1 MWRALLFFMSLSG
14 CIRDQVLVTRD
25 AWTGHQSVTV
35 QEREIFRDGDA
46 ILVAR
51 PTIIVKDG
59 RAGYAV
65 LTNLRRRDANGPR
78 IDKVTS
84 LGHDMRYLRH
94 DRLRTHCIDGCQAA
108 EIGAIHL
115 SEATFR
121 AAARTGLPLRVWGQ
135 RGRYEGI
142 VPAEAFARVLA
153 QTATAP

>member
-1 MWRALLFFMSLSG
+1 MWRIPLLFLLLAG

-25 AWTGHQSVTV
+25 AWTGHQTITV
-35 QEREIFRDGDA
+35 QEREIYRDDDA

-59 RAGYAV
+59 QTGYAV

-78 IDKVTS
+78 IERVTS
-84 LGHDMRYLRH
+84 LGHDMVYVRH

-108 EIGAIHL
+108 EVGAVHL

-121 AAARTGLPLRVWGQ
+121 AAARSGLPLRVWGL
-135 RGRYEGI
+135 RGRAEGI
-142 VPAEAFARVLA
+142 VPAEAFVRVLA
-153 QTATAP
+153 QLRQTP